1 MRWSP
6 HLQVDDVQSCC
17 WCTGDPLHPQLS
29 LLGPLSRRKDTIQH
43 LLRLLTPLSIS
54 SSRFWPGWAGHG
66 TPTSY
71 HSYGGHLL
79 GASLYENLYTLSST
93 RSTLFF
99 LSVFLLITTGLSYL
113 TSGAAAGIRLILFF
127 AIRYQATEVS
137 GVKGRNGGRR
147 WLLERLAKRSRRSP
161 PMASG
166 WREQERSSAKARI

>member
-6 HLQVDDVQSCC
+6 HLQVDDIQSCC

-93 RSTLFF
+93 HSTLFF

-113 TSGAAAGIRLILFF
+113 TSGAAAGIRLIFS
-127 AIRYQATEVS
+127 R
-137 GVKGRNGGRR
+137 GRFLLSLPSNGGQRGQR
-147 WLLERLAKRSRRSP
+147 SQWRQEMAVGEAGEALATISADGERLAR
-161 PMASG
+161 AG
-166 WREQERSSAKARI
+166 AI